1 MILITNKQ
9 SRIKE
14 ELLQTKQVM
23 VEEAELLQI
32 QV

>member
-1 MILITNKQ
+1 MILIKNKQ

-14 ELLQTKQVM
+14 ERLQTKQVM

>member
-1 MILITNKQ
+1 MILIKNKQ